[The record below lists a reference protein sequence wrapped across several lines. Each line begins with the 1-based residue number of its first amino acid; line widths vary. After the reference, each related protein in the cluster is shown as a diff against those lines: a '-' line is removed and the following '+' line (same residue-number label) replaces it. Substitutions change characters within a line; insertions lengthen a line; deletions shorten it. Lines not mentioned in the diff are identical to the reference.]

1 MKLTLAALLV
11 ALPLSHVA
19 DEPFHGDTSMR
30 ELYDKSKKVLGSE
43 LSTDATPE
51 PVTIGKVTYLI
62 PRNYIS
68 NRYLSQL
75 KVTYPDFKPY
85 TDATKDCFDAKIGFQ
100 TGCQTVE
107 FNLNP
112 SPYPEKEMAANAHRD
127 SPDLHYRE
135 HAGPLGY
142 TIYSLGPNEALSEA
156 YVNDAAGIF
165 FECVGS
171 DTREICQDHFS
182 LPDNNSAHFIFLLT
196 KEHEMQVDM
205 NGVPAIEA
213 GIRKLVA
220 SFERRRKDDE

>member
-1 MKLTLAALLV
+1 
-11 ALPLSHVA
+11 VA
-19 DEPFHGDTSMR
+19 DEPFHGDKSTT
-30 ELYDKSKKVLGSE
+30 EPYKKSKKVLGSE

-51 PVTIGKVTYLI
+51 AVTIGNVTYLI

-68 NRYLSQL
+68 NHYLSEL

-85 TDATKDCFDAKIGFQ
+85 TDETKDRFDAKIAFQ

-112 SPYPEKEMAANAHRD
+112 SPYREKEMAANAHRD
-127 SPDLHYRE
+127 SPDLHCRE

-142 TIYSLGPNEALSEA
+142 MIYSIGQNEALSEA

-171 DTREICQDHFS
+171 GDNREICQDHFS
-182 LPDNNSAHFIFLLT
+182 LADNNSAHFIFLLT
-196 KEHEMQVDM
+196 KEHKMQVDM
-205 NGVPAIEA
+205 NDVPAIEA

-220 SFERRRKDDE
+220 SFSDSATK